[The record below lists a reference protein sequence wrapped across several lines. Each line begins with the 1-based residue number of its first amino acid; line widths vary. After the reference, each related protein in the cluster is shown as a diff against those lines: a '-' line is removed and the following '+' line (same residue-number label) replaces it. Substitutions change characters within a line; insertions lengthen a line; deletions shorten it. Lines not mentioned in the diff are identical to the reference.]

1 MDSLK
6 VNALLKALDTG
17 SMSAAAESLGYTT
30 SGISQM
36 ITSIENE
43 LGFQIVT
50 RGRSGVSLTKAGE
63 MVFPALMSY
72 AHADAI
78 IQQIASEVKGL
89 TSGKIV
95 IGSFSS
101 IAANWLPDIIKAFKK
116 DYPDIQ
122 ISLLEGIH
130 KEIDKWMDDARIDF
144 CMYSHRGNTDME
156 WISLYDDPL
165 YAVVY
170 PEHPFAERE
179 SISPDELIGEPFI
192 MPGRGNDL
200 DVVEFLEKYGISPDI
215 QYSTLENYSAMS
227 MIENGLGIS
236 VMNELITEGRLNRIV
251 LVPFDPPQTIK
262 MGIAIPSIR
271 DLSPAA
277 KRFISYIREYV
288 DNGFRF

>member
-6 VNALLKALDTG
+6 VNALIKALDTG

-50 RGRSGVSLTKAGE
+50 RGRSGVALTKAGE

-78 IQQIASEVKGL
+78 IQQVASEVKGL

-130 KEIDKWMDDARIDF
+130 KEIDKWMNDSRIDF
-144 CMYSHRGNTDME
+144 CLYSYRADTDME
-156 WISLYDDPL
+156 WIDLYEDPL
-165 YAVVY
+165 LAVVY
-170 PEHPFAERE
+170 PEHPFAKRE
-179 SISPDELIGEPFI
+179 SISPEELIGEPFI
-192 MPGRGNDL
+192 MPGRGRDL
-200 DVVEFLEKYGISPDI
+200 DVVEFLERYGISPDI

-251 LVPFDPPQTIK
+251 LVPFDPPQSIK
-262 MGIAIPSIR
+262 MGIAIPGIR

-277 KRFISYIREYV
+277 KRFIDYV
-288 DNGFRF
+288 KQYVINDFSF